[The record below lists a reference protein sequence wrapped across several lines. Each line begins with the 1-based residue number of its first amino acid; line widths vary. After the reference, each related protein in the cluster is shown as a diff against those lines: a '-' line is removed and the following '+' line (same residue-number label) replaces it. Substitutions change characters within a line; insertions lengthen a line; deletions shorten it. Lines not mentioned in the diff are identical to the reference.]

1 MAVFGLYQMILL
13 ICIILFVLLANLY
26 LYHHFPK
33 PKHPLQDIS
42 YDVAIV
48 LGYPCNADGSL
59 STVQKK
65 RMETAINLYHKHCV
79 HHLLISGSCVQNTYV
94 EAEKMAAYALTQ
106 KIPKQVLVLETKARN
121 TYENLKYAKCI
132 CDENQWE
139 NIIVITSPSHMRRAA
154 FFVHKFCRN

>member
-1 MAVFGLYQMILL
+1 
-13 ICIILFVLLANLY
+13 
-26 LYHHFPK
+26 
-33 PKHPLQDIS
+33 
-42 YDVAIV
+42 
-48 LGYPCNADGSL
+48 
-59 STVQKK
+59 
-65 RMETAINLYHKHCV
+65 METAINLYHKHCV

-106 KIPKQVLVLETKARN
+106 KIPKQALVLETKARN

-154 FFVHKFCRN
+154 FFVHKFFRNYVMDTYREHSSIRVRMDEYFRMWNTLYYERKLRKN